1 MHDEVQCQIEMVRL
15 TRQNEILE
23 LEVQQA
29 TEKLAL
35 ARAELD
41 HSEVHREHTRRW
53 LRGELN
59 YDPLDLTPW
68 LCLWCGCKIEGGRQ
82 GAKDHAVSCADN
94 PLVARC
100 DRMRKV
106 LTGPIRQTD
115 GATLDDLLDEMCSG
129 DLDPGEAWKVN
140 EAICNRINEALSP
153 TTEKPADDAATVQP
167 GDGSRQ
173 DL

>member
-1 MHDEVQCQIEMVRL
+1 MHDEVQCQIDMVRL
-15 TRQNEILE
+15 TRQKEILE

-29 TEKLAL
+29 TEKLAIV
-35 ARAELD
+35 RAELD

-68 LCLWCGCKIEGGRQ
+68 LCLWCGCKIENGRQ
-82 GAKDHAVSCADN
+82 GAKSHAVSCADN

-100 DRMRKV
+100 ERFRKV
-106 LTGPIRQTD
+106 LADPIGD
-115 GATLDDLLDEMCSG
+115 SGATICDIIENIACG
-129 DLDPGEAWKVN
+129 DMVGDQGGHAVEAVIQTIRN
-140 EAICNRINEALSP
+140 ALNP

-167 GDGSRQ
+167 GHGSRQ